1 MDRILVVVF
10 DSENKAYEGK
20 KALQEL
26 AKEGSIGLYAFAVL
40 AKQSDGTAIIKQ
52 GDDAGPIGTLAGTSF
67 GALVGLLGGP
77 AGLLAGAA
85 AGMGAG
91 SVVDF
96 ANLGIGEDFI
106 DDVTKVLK
114 PNKVALVADVDED
127 WIAPVDTRMET
138 IGGTVFRRALAE
150 VKDQI
155 REENVNAMKAD
166 LAQMKAEQ
174 AQARAD
180 QKARIQEKVSQ
191 LDGKIQNQM
200 QKIKDLRDAA
210 RVQAQ
215 AKADVLKAKAA
226 AARTRAS

>member
-1 MDRILVVVF
+1 
-10 DSENKAYEGK
+10 
-20 KALQEL
+20 
-26 AKEGSIGLYAFAVL
+26 
-40 AKQSDGTAIIKQ
+40 
-52 GDDAGPIGTLAGTSF
+52 
-67 GALVGLLGGP
+67 LGGP
-77 AGLLAGAA
+77 VGLAIGATGGLAVGAA
-85 AGMGAG
+85 AALNN
-91 SVVDF
+91 
-96 ANLGIGEDFI
+96 ARIGEDFI

>member
-1 MDRILVVVF
+1 M
-10 DSENKAYEGK
+10 
-20 KALQEL
+20 
-26 AKEGSIGLYAFAVL
+26 
-40 AKQSDGTAIIKQ
+40 GT
-52 GDDAGPIGTLAGTSF
+52 
-67 GALVGLLGGP
+67 GA
-77 AGLLAGAA
+77 
-85 AGMGAG
+85 
-91 SVVDF
+91 VVDF

-114 PNKVALVADVDED
+114 PNKVALIAEVDED
-127 WIAPVDTRMET
+127 WIAPVDTRMEA

-180 QKARIQEKVSQ
+180 LKAKIQEKVSQ
-191 LDGKIQNQM
+191 LDTKIQNQM
-200 QKIKDLRDAA
+200 QKIKGLREAA
-210 RVQAQ
+210 MVQAQ
-215 AKADVLKAKAA
+215 AKADVLKTKAA